1 MMSEINVT
9 PFVDVM
15 LVLLVVFMVST
26 PLFVSGLNVDLP
38 EVTESKKLPIKKIF
52 ELTITRD
59 GVIYHNDKIVP
70 FKNFPIY
77 IKNNVNSVDDQF
89 IVKGDKKVS
98 YGMIMKVIGKISEL
112 GYNKISL
119 VTKTD

>member
-1 MMSEINVT
+1 MISDINIT

-38 EVTESKKLPIKKIF
+38 EVKESNKIPVTKSF
-52 ELTITRD
+52 ELTIYHD
-59 GVIYHNDKIVP
+59 GTIYHADELVP
-70 FKNFPIY
+70 YKNFPIY
-77 IKNNVNSVDDQF
+77 IKNNVNSMDVQF
-89 IVKGDKKVS
+89 VVRGDRKVS

-119 VTKTD
+119 VTKSD